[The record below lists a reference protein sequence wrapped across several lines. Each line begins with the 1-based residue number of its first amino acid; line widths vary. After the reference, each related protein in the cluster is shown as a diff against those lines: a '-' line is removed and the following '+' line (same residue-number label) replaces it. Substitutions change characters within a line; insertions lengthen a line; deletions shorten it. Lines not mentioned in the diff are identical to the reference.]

1 MITEKSSMSG
11 SVAILYTDFVCP
23 WCYIIEKEL
32 EPFITRHQLNIE
44 YVYYPLHPETPDEGM
59 TLNELF
65 SGRNVN
71 VEKAQQ
77 AIRLKAQTMGLKW
90 TTRNH
95 TYNSRNAQLLAKHLE
110 GSEYHNAF
118 RNQVF
123 DAYFGRGKNIS
134 DPALLTEIFL
144 TLHIPDRNVRELL
157 IDPDLNAIL
166 DADWNRC
173 RSVGITGVPTLCY
186 EDRYCVGAQNSDILS
201 RLFDSGG

>member
-1 MITEKSSMSG
+1 MITEEISMSG

-32 EPFITRHQLNIE
+32 EPFITREHLNIE

-65 SGRNVN
+65 SGRNVD
-71 VEKAQQ
+71 VEKDQQ

-90 TTRNH
+90 TTRKH
-95 TYNSRNAQLLAKHLE
+95 TYNSRNAQLLAKYLE
-110 GSEYHNAF
+110 GSEYHNDF
-118 RNQVF
+118 RGQVF

-134 DPALLTEIFL
+134 DPGLLSDIFL
-144 TLHIPDRNVRELL
+144 TLNIAGRNVRELL

-173 RSVGITGVPTLCY
+173 RSVGITGVPTLYY
-186 EDRYCVGAQNSDILS
+186 EDRYCVGAQNSDILR

>member
-1 MITEKSSMSG
+1 M
-11 SVAILYTDFVCP
+11 
-23 WCYIIEKEL
+23 
-32 EPFITRHQLNIE
+32 
-44 YVYYPLHPETPDEGM
+44 HPETPDEGM
-59 TLNELF
+59 TLNELL
-65 SGRNVN
+65 SGRNVDV
-71 VEKAQQ
+71 VEAQQ

-134 DPALLTEIFL
+134 DPALLSEIFL

-157 IDPDLNAIL
+157 IDPNLNAIL
-166 DADWNRC
+166 DADWSRC
-173 RSVGITGVPTLCY
+173 RSAGITGVPTLCY